1 MKSKGST
8 GRLSAMNRV
17 TRHHVDRRSVA
28 LERLDSITAGAALA
42 GVVGTVGFGV
52 LAAMT
57 FSGTA
62 TAATPPTL
70 PDVTIDRSGSNSG
83 SNSGSDDSGVQPIQ
97 PNTQDNNGTPF
108 LQAAPAPRS
117 AGGRSHAASGGSG

>member
-1 MKSKGST
+1 
-8 GRLSAMNRV
+8 MNRV

-83 SNSGSDDSGVQPIQ
+83 SDDSGVQPIQ

>member
-1 MKSKGST
+1 MKSKGLT
-8 GRLSAMNRV
+8 ARLSTMNRA

-62 TAATPPTL
+62 TAATQPAQ

-83 SNSGSDDSGVQPIQ
+83 SDDTGVQPVQPVQ
-97 PNTQDNNGTPF
+97 PNTQDDNGTPF

>member
-1 MKSKGST
+1 
-8 GRLSAMNRV
+8 MNRA

-42 GVVGTVGFGV
+42 GVVGTIGFGT

-62 TAATPPTL
+62 TAATQPAP

-83 SNSGSDDSGVQPIQ
+83 SDDNGGLQPVQPD
-97 PNTQDNNGTPF
+97 TQDDNGSPF

-117 AGGRSHAASGGSG
+117 AGGRGHASTGGSG

>member
-1 MKSKGST
+1 MKSKGSP
-8 GRLSAMNRV
+8 GRLSAMNRA

-42 GVVGTVGFGV
+42 GVVGTIGFGA

-57 FSGTA
+57 FAGTA
-62 TAATPPTL
+62 TAATQPAL

-83 SNSGSDDSGVQPIQ
+83 SDDNRVQPVQ
-97 PNTQDNNGTPF
+97 PNTQQDDGSQPF
-108 LQAAPAPRS
+108 QATPAPRS
-117 AGGRSHAASGGSG
+117 AGGRSHASTGGSG